1 MVQGIPIS
9 KVDEKGLA
17 LYTKEIIYAEI
28 VLLLVK
34 HGARIINPSTDIIF
48 SPSNESVVLIIDGID
63 HMIFSKENE
72 EVLVEN
78 GDLSDT
84 DDDWEDETS
93 EVPKKEEVK
102 VEEDMP
108 QVYSCPSCTYINAV
122 TISTCEVC
130 GSPRPPMEVIIA
142 EFQAANLPPQQESKK
157 VEGEEVINTN

>member
-1 MVQGIPIS
+1 M
-9 KVDEKGLA
+9 
-17 LYTKEIIYAEI
+17 YTKEIITAEI

-34 HGARIINPSTDIIF
+34 HGARIINPSMDIIF

-63 HMIFSKENE
+63 HIIFSKENE
-72 EVLVEN
+72 ENEVLVEN

-102 VEEDMP
+102 VEEEMP
-108 QVYSCPSCTYINAV
+108 QVYSCPSCTFINAV

-142 EFQAANLPPQQESKK
+142 EF
-157 VEGEEVINTN
+157 

>member
-1 MVQGIPIS
+1 VVQGIPIS
-9 KVDEKGLA
+9 KVDEKGVA

-93 EVPKKEEVK
+93 EVPKK
-102 VEEDMP
+102 
-108 QVYSCPSCTYINAV
+108 
-122 TISTCEVC
+122 
-130 GSPRPPMEVIIA
+130 
-142 EFQAANLPPQQESKK
+142 
-157 VEGEEVINTN
+157 